1 MTNILQFL
9 DKLLG
14 ISIAIFG
21 ISFMLGLVF
30 LIGVGIS
37 ELIKVLNIKG

>member
-1 MTNILQFL
+1 MIDFSQFL

-14 ISIAIFG
+14 NCIAIFF

-30 LIGVGIS
+30 LIGVGII
-37 ELIKVLNIKG
+37 ELIKVLL